1 MRQSTVLVV
10 DDEKEIADFI
20 ELYLKNENYN
30 VHKFYNGKDALACV
44 EHENIDLA
52 ILDVML
58 PDIDGFEIL
67 KQIRLTHNFPV
78 IMLTAKVSS
87 MDKINGLTLGAD
99 DYIEKPFE
107 PLELM
112 ARVKAQ
118 LRRFT
123 RYNDGSGMN
132 QEDTLEIAGLILN
145 RATHQCTYGEEEITL
160 TPLEFSILWI
170 LTQNRG
176 KVISSEN
183 LFEQVWKEKYFKN
196 NNNTV
201 VLDIFVDCVFQDPF
215 AKTVVYIF
223 ERIGMDELEA
233 IRVYRLIFVQNKT
246 MIIGAGFFVLLLLSF
261 YLGMSKFTTYLR
273 QVEGGIQMILN
284 ESKDR
289 ILLPPEL
296 NPLENKLN
304 EIKGT
309 LKEQRRIAEES
320 EQRKNDIIVYL
331 AHDLK
336 TPLTSIIAY
345 LSLLNESPDMSEEQR
360 AKYIGISLE
369 KAKRLGELI
378 NEFFEITRYNLQNIT
393 LDKKEFYLYVLLE
406 QVMDSFA
413 AVFKQKGLEWKIE
426 VDDKILIYGDPD
438 RLARVFEN
446 LLRNAVSYCYPN
458 SLIEVYGMIDGDNA
472 EILVRNQ
479 GKTIPEHQLNN
490 LFEKFYRLDE
500 ARSSETGGAGLGLA
514 IAKEIIEL
522 HDGTIKA
529 KSQNE
534 YTTFIIRLPRKK
546 EEQ

>member
-1 MRQSTVLVV
+1 MGISLIV
-10 DDEKEIADFI
+10 
-20 ELYLKNENYN
+20 
-30 VHKFYNGKDALACV
+30 AC
-44 EHENIDLA
+44 I
-52 ILDVML
+52 
-58 PDIDGFEIL
+58 G
-67 KQIRLTHNFPV
+67 
-78 IMLTAKVSS
+78 
-87 MDKINGLTLGAD
+87 
-99 DYIEKPFE
+99 
-107 PLELM
+107 
-112 ARVKAQ
+112 
-118 LRRFT
+118 
-123 RYNDGSGMN
+123 
-132 QEDTLEIAGLILN
+132 
-145 RATHQCTYGEEEITL
+145 
-160 TPLEFSILWI
+160 
-170 LTQNRG
+170 
-176 KVISSEN
+176 
-183 LFEQVWKEKYFKN
+183 YF
-196 NNNTV
+196 
-201 VLDIFVDCVFQDPF
+201 VLDIFVDGVFQDPF

-360 AKYIGISLE
+360 AKYTGISLE

-438 RLARVFEN
+438 RLARGFEN
-446 LLRNAVSYCYPN
+446 LLRNAVSYCYSN

-479 GKTIPEHQLNN
+479 GKTIPKHQLNN

-529 KSQNE
+529 NSQNE

>member
-1 MRQSTVLVV
+1 M
-10 DDEKEIADFI
+10 
-20 ELYLKNENYN
+20 
-30 VHKFYNGKDALACV
+30 
-44 EHENIDLA
+44 
-52 ILDVML
+52 
-58 PDIDGFEIL
+58 
-67 KQIRLTHNFPV
+67 
-78 IMLTAKVSS
+78 
-87 MDKINGLTLGAD
+87 
-99 DYIEKPFE
+99 
-107 PLELM
+107 
-112 ARVKAQ
+112 
-118 LRRFT
+118 
-123 RYNDGSGMN
+123 
-132 QEDTLEIAGLILN
+132 
-145 RATHQCTYGEEEITL
+145 
-160 TPLEFSILWI
+160 
-170 LTQNRG
+170 
-176 KVISSEN
+176 
-183 LFEQVWKEKYFKN
+183 
-196 NNNTV
+196 
-201 VLDIFVDCVFQDPF
+201 
-215 AKTVVYIF
+215 
-223 ERIGMDELEA
+223 
-233 IRVYRLIFVQNKT
+233 
-246 MIIGAGFFVLLLLSF
+246 
-261 YLGMSKFTTYLR
+261 
-273 QVEGGIQMILN
+273 
-284 ESKDR
+284 
-289 ILLPPEL
+289 
-296 NPLENKLN
+296 
-304 EIKGT
+304 
-309 LKEQRRIAEES
+309 KEQRRIAEES

-413 AVFKQKGLEWKIE
+413 AVFKH
-426 VDDKILIYGDPD
+426 GDPD

>member
-1 MRQSTVLVV
+1 MIV
-10 DDEKEIADFI
+10 
-20 ELYLKNENYN
+20 
-30 VHKFYNGKDALACV
+30 AC
-44 EHENIDLA
+44 I
-52 ILDVML
+52 
-58 PDIDGFEIL
+58 G
-67 KQIRLTHNFPV
+67 
-78 IMLTAKVSS
+78 
-87 MDKINGLTLGAD
+87 
-99 DYIEKPFE
+99 
-107 PLELM
+107 
-112 ARVKAQ
+112 
-118 LRRFT
+118 
-123 RYNDGSGMN
+123 
-132 QEDTLEIAGLILN
+132 
-145 RATHQCTYGEEEITL
+145 
-160 TPLEFSILWI
+160 
-170 LTQNRG
+170 
-176 KVISSEN
+176 
-183 LFEQVWKEKYFKN
+183 YF
-196 NNNTV
+196 
-201 VLDIFVDCVFQDPF
+201 VLDIFVDGVFQDPF

-345 LSLLNESPDMSEEQR
+345 LSLLNESPDMSEE
-360 AKYIGISLE
+360 
-369 KAKRLGELI
+369 
-378 NEFFEITRYNLQNIT
+378 
-393 LDKKEFYLYVLLE
+393 FYLYVLLE

-446 LLRNAVSYCYPN
+446 LLRNAVSYCYSN

-529 KSQNE
+529 NSQNE

>member
-1 MRQSTVLVV
+1 MRAVIIEK
-10 DDEKEIADFI
+10 DEKILQQIQSILQNVDSGYELVGTAVNGQSGYELISALRPNLVIMDI
-20 ELYLKNENYN
+20 ELPRMNGMSMLKKLRAEAFDFKVVVLSGTENFQYA
-30 VHKFYNGKDALACV
+30 KQ
-44 EHENIDLA
+44 A
-52 ILDVML
+52 IELSV
-58 PDIDGFEIL
+58 DGYIM
-67 KQIRLTHNFPV
+67 KPIR
-78 IMLTAKVSS
+78 
-87 MDKINGLTLGAD
+87 
-99 DYIEKPFE
+99 
-107 PLELM
+107 PLELKRALM
-112 ARVKAQ
+112 QICEKMRNEYWLNAS
-118 LRRFT
+118 FT
-123 RYNDGSGMN
+123 
-132 QEDTLEIAGLILN
+132 
-145 RATHQCTYGEEEITL
+145 
-160 TPLEFSILWI
+160 
-170 LTQNRG
+170 
-176 KVISSEN
+176 VEN
-183 LFEQVWKEKYFKN
+183 L
-196 NNNTV
+196 
-201 VLDIFVDCVFQDPF
+201 L
-215 AKTVVYIF
+215 
-223 ERIGMDELEA
+223 IGCMNGQ
-233 IRVYRLIFVQNKT
+233 YQ
-246 MIIGAGFFVLLLLSF
+246 
-261 YLGMSKFTTYLR
+261 
-273 QVEGGIQMILN
+273 
-284 ESKDR
+284 
-289 ILLPPEL
+289 P
-296 NPLENKLN
+296 ENKLN

-529 KSQNE
+529 NSQNE

>member
-1 MRQSTVLVV
+1 
-10 DDEKEIADFI
+10 
-20 ELYLKNENYN
+20 
-30 VHKFYNGKDALACV
+30 
-44 EHENIDLA
+44 
-52 ILDVML
+52 
-58 PDIDGFEIL
+58 
-67 KQIRLTHNFPV
+67 
-78 IMLTAKVSS
+78 
-87 MDKINGLTLGAD
+87 
-99 DYIEKPFE
+99 
-107 PLELM
+107 
-112 ARVKAQ
+112 
-118 LRRFT
+118 
-123 RYNDGSGMN
+123 
-132 QEDTLEIAGLILN
+132 
-145 RATHQCTYGEEEITL
+145 
-160 TPLEFSILWI
+160 
-170 LTQNRG
+170 
-176 KVISSEN
+176 
-183 LFEQVWKEKYFKN
+183 
-196 NNNTV
+196 
-201 VLDIFVDCVFQDPF
+201 
-215 AKTVVYIF
+215 
-223 ERIGMDELEA
+223 MDELEA

-289 ILLPPEL
+289 ILLSPEL

-336 TPLTSIIAY
+336 TPLYT
-345 LSLLNESPDMSEEQR
+345 
-360 AKYIGISLE
+360 GISLE

-529 KSQNE
+529 NSQNE